1 MIGNPSAESGD
12 RLAWE
17 IRAVAERLRQL
28 SPARL
33 RTPLPPY
40 PSREQAGRVLAQ
52 RLADAAAGVVARDSD
67 QPPEW
72 REIPEIEVF
81 AVGEQVAV
89 TGNDLVGELAALPAT
104 GDAATGD
111 ATTGDSEAGEAAGR
125 VPVDIMIWTPSGRRP
140 LSEVIDDLLTTLR
153 ELRLGL

>member
-1 MIGNPSAESGD
+1 MIGNPSAEPED

-40 PSREQAGRVLAQ
+40 PSRERAGRILAQ
-52 RLADAAAGVVARDSD
+52 RLADTATGVVARGSD

-72 REIPEIEVF
+72 REVPEIEVF

-89 TGNDLVGELAALPAT
+89 TGNDLVLELAALSAT
-104 GDAATGD
+104 SVA
-111 ATTGDSEAGEAAGR
+111 SAGEA
-125 VPVDIMIWTPSGRRP
+125 VSLLPTDDIVIWTPSGRRP
-140 LSEVIDDLLTTLR
+140 LSAVIDELLTTLR

>member
-1 MIGNPSAESGD
+1 MIGNPLAEPED

-33 RTPLPPY
+33 RTPLPSY

-72 REIPEIEVF
+72 REVPEIEVF

-89 TGNDLVGELAALPAT
+89 TGNDLVGELAALPA

-111 ATTGDSEAGEAAGR
+111 AATGDSEAGEAAGQ

-140 LSEVIDDLLTTLR
+140 LSEVIDELLTTLR